1 MLAPMLR
8 GWRRRE
14 ENGKVQRNA
23 RRVLLAPAPCKRPLE
38 APISSGRPGGFR
50 RRLISVVLIASLLV
64 LLGGQVAA
72 AEPAAITRAK
82 SEAAALQERIDELAS
97 ELDAAVEDYNYA
109 KAKLAETKAAAEATQ
124 AKLEKAEADL
134 EVLQPKLEERLVEI
148 YKQGQLGMIA
158 TLAEC
163 DSFSELVN
171 RLDLLERLSE
181 QDSQVISDVLSF
193 REEVTQRKAE
203 LAAQLE
209 EEKVLTAEAEA
220 AKVKVQ
226 ERLAANEK
234 ELAGKEALIA
244 QLQKEE
250 AARQARLA
258 AAAKAAAKKAAEEA
272 ARKKAA
278 LAAAKAKQNTSSASS
293 SSGSSK
299 PSGSSNSSTG
309 PVPSSAIGSD
319 VVSIAMNYLGVPYVW
334 AGSSPSGFDCS
345 GFVAYVFNKVGVYLP
360 HSSRIQ
366 AGYGVAVSRAD
377 LKPGDLVFFYSPIH
391 HVGIYI
397 GDGQMILAAGTG
409 KDVRSSAVWTG
420 SYNCARRILG

>member
-1 MLAPMLR
+1 MP
-8 GWRRRE
+8 E
-14 ENGKVQRNA
+14 
-23 RRVLLAPAPCKRPLE
+23 PCKRPLE
-38 APISSGRPGGFR
+38 DPISTGRPGGFR
-50 RRLISVVLIASLLV
+50 RRLIPIVLIVSLLV
-64 LLGGQVAA
+64 LLGAQVAA
-72 AEPAAITRAK
+72 AEPAAITKAK
-82 SEAAALQERIDELAS
+82 SQAAALQERIDELAS

-124 AKLEKAEADL
+124 AKLGKAEADL
-134 EVLQPKLEERLVEI
+134 KVLQPKLEERLVEI

-181 QDSQVISDVLSF
+181 QDSQVISDVLDF
-193 REEVTQRKAE
+193 REQVTQRKAE

-209 EEKVLTAEAEA
+209 EEKVLTAQAEA

-272 ARKKAA
+272 AKKKAAA
-278 LAAAKAKQNTSSASS
+278 LAAAKAKQSTSSS
-293 SSGSSK
+293 SSGSSSSSSAK
-299 PSGSSNSSTG
+299 SSSSSSSSSG
-309 PVPSSAIGSD
+309 PAPSSAIGSD

-345 GFVAYVFNKVGVYLP
+345 GFVAYVFKKVGVYLP

-366 AGYGVAVSRAD
+366 AGYGVAVSRSN
-377 LKPGDLVFFYSPIH
+377 LQPGDLVFFYSPIH

-397 GDGQMILAAGTG
+397 GGGQMIHAAGTG
-409 KDVRSSAVWTG
+409 KDVRINAVWTG
-420 SYNCARRILG
+420 TYNCARRILD